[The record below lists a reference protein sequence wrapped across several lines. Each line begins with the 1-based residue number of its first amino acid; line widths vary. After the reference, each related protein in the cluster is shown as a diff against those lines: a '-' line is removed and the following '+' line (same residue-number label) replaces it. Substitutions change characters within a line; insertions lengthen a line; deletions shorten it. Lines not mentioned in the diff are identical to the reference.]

1 MIKYRWIEIFTYILI
16 IERSDKMLKTIL
28 AILQGATEEMTAEE
42 LRRLIA
48 DAVEEVNDISINVEA
63 VANERDTLKTENA
76 SQLTEIERLKEE
88 NGRLFKKFL
97 RQQEEVKEPATQ
109 EKNIDEIIEN
119 LEKEIDYFLEL

>member
-1 MIKYRWIEIFTYILI
+1 
-16 IERSDKMLKTIL
+16 MLKTIL
-28 AILQGATEEMTAEE
+28 EILQGATEEMTAEE

-48 DAVEEVNDISINVEA
+48 DAVEEVNNISINVEA
-63 VANERDTLKTENA
+63 VVNERDNLKTENA

-97 RQQEEVKEPATQ
+97 RQQEEVQEPPTQ

-119 LEKEIDYFLEL
+119 LEKEIDY